1 MLSRLSQ
8 LNSSKGQQVHTDD
21 DGVKSSS
28 KDMVRKCINNNLE
41 DGNSIKASM
50 ATSSPGGQRENSKT
64 DARTTKQ
71 SKGNG
76 KHKGKKLKVTFA
88 QLLEKY
94 QNISEAK
101 SAYRPSETKAS
112 KSPPRHKFEDRD
124 WQRKKLSKQTP
135 YPPFGPPMPM

>member
-1 MLSRLSQ
+1 MLTRLSQ
-8 LNSSKGQQVHTDD
+8 ADSSKGQQVHTDD
-21 DGVKSSS
+21 DEVKTSS
-28 KDMVRKCINNNLE
+28 KDMVKKCINNSLE
-41 DGNSIKASM
+41 HGNSIKARM
-50 ATSSPGGQRENSKT
+50 ATSSTGGQRENSKT

-71 SKGNG
+71 SKGNA
-76 KHKGKKLKVTFA
+76 KHKGKRPKVTFA

-124 WQRKKLSKQTP
+124 WRRKKLSK
-135 YPPFGPPMPM
+135 